1 MGKYEQLAARIVEEV
16 GGKENVSG
24 LTHCVTRLRFNL
36 KDESKANDE
45 VIKNLDGVVT
55 VMKSG
60 GQYQVVIGNHVA
72 DVYSDVLPIIG
83 EISQEK
89 TADQQEKGSVFDR
102 FINVISGIFQPV
114 LGLMSAAGMLKGLN
128 ILFSVMGL
136 YSDTSGVYIFLSGI
150 SDALFMYLP
159 VILGYTAAKKFNLK
173 PLMGVLLGLAL
184 CYPALQLGTLAE
196 AGKPLYMLFEGTVF
210 QSPVYLDI
218 LGIPLISVDYTS
230 TVIPIII
237 IVYFASYCQKLFDRV
252 IPDVVKFFVAPMLTM
267 VVALTIGFLV
277 IGPLATFGSN
287 LIAEGVIAVRSFS
300 PMISGALV
308 GFFWQILVIFGL
320 HWGIIPIYINNIMT
334 VGYDNVMMPFFATTF
349 AQTAVVFAMMIK
361 TKDKQLKRIA
371 FPSVISGIFGITE
384 PAIYGITL
392 PRKTPFIISCIASG
406 IAGAYYGFANLR
418 EYIFGGMGI
427 FEFPAMINPETH
439 GTSDIVVGIIGI
451 CIAVPIALILTFIFY
466 KDPEEVLETSTIQ
479 TDALDSEPILAVK
492 QMTVYSPLTGDVI
505 PQEKIEDVA
514 FSQGL
519 LGKGVGIYPSIGEV
533 VAPFDGTLVTLFP
546 TKHALGIVS
555 DDGLELLIHV
565 GLNTV
570 QLEGKH
576 FTSYVEQGQVVKKGQ
591 RLLSFDIE
599 AIEAAGF
606 SVEVPIIVTNTPD
619 YEDIVVTTEKE
630 IQKEAFLFSALT

>member
-267 VVALTIGFLV
+267 VVALTIGFL
-277 IGPLATFGSN
+277 L
-287 LIAEGVIAVRSFS
+287 
-300 PMISGALV
+300 
-308 GFFWQILVIFGL
+308 
-320 HWGIIPIYINNIMT
+320 
-334 VGYDNVMMPFFATTF
+334 
-349 AQTAVVFAMMIK
+349 
-361 TKDKQLKRIA
+361 
-371 FPSVISGIFGITE
+371 
-384 PAIYGITL
+384 
-392 PRKTPFIISCIASG
+392 
-406 IAGAYYGFANLR
+406 
-418 EYIFGGMGI
+418 
-427 FEFPAMINPETH
+427 
-439 GTSDIVVGIIGI
+439 
-451 CIAVPIALILTFIFY
+451 
-466 KDPEEVLETSTIQ
+466 
-479 TDALDSEPILAVK
+479 
-492 QMTVYSPLTGDVI
+492 
-505 PQEKIEDVA
+505 
-514 FSQGL
+514 
-519 LGKGVGIYPSIGEV
+519 
-533 VAPFDGTLVTLFP
+533 
-546 TKHALGIVS
+546 IVS
-555 DDGLELLIHV
+555 ISD
-565 GLNTV
+565 
-570 QLEGKH
+570 
-576 FTSYVEQGQVVKKGQ
+576 FW
-591 RLLSFDIE
+591 F
-599 AIEAAGF
+599 
-606 SVEVPIIVTNTPD
+606 
-619 YEDIVVTTEKE
+619 
-630 IQKEAFLFSALT
+630 

>member
-1 MGKYEQLAARIVEEV
+1 MGKYEQLAKTIVEEV
-16 GGKENVSG
+16 GGKENVAG
-24 LTHCVTRLRFNL
+24 LTHCVTRLRFKL
-36 KDESKANDE
+36 KDESKAHDE
-45 VIKNLDGVVT
+45 VLKNMDGVVT

-72 DVYSDVLPIIG
+72 DVYNDVLPIIG
-83 EISQEK
+83 EIPQGKSEE
-89 TADQQEKGSVFDR
+89 TEEKGSLFDR

-136 YSDTSGVYIFLSGI
+136 YTDTSGVYIFLSGI

-184 CYPALQLGTLAE
+184 CYPALQLSALSE
-196 AGKPLYMLFEGTVF
+196 AGKPLYTLFEGTVF

-218 LGIPLISVDYTS
+218 FGIPLISVDYTS
-230 TVIPIII
+230 TVIPIIV
-237 IVYFASYCQKLFDRV
+237 IVFFASYCQKLFDRV

-267 VVALTIGFLV
+267 VVSLTVGFLL

-334 VGYDNVMMPFFATTF
+334 LGYDNVMMPFFATTF

-439 GTSDIVVGIIGI
+439 GIEDIIVGIIGI

-466 KDPEEVLETSTIQ
+466 KDPKEVLEENEVQVDVANSSS
-479 TDALDSEPILAVK
+479 DLSVK
-492 QMTVYSPLTGDVI
+492 QMTVYSPLTGAVI
-505 PQEKIEDVA
+505 TQEKIEDVA

-519 LGKGVGIYPSIGEV
+519 LGKGLGIYPTIGEV

-555 DDGLELLIHV
+555 DEGLELLIHV

-576 FTSYVEQGQVVKKGQ
+576 FTSYVEQGQKVTKGQ

-606 SVEVPIIVTNTPD
+606 SVEVPIIVTNTQD
-619 YEDIVVTTEKE
+619 YEDIVVTTEKNV
-630 IQKEAFLFSALT
+630 QKDAFLFSALT